1 MRNLLILGALILF
14 VAAPAMAQGGY
25 EGSYPK
31 AEVSGNYQYIRLNPG
46 GSNCQGGA
54 GSVAGNLNSWFG
66 VVGEFGGCKITG
78 QPSGTS
84 AHLLNYLFGPRVT
97 YRSYGRLQ
105 PFGHVLFGGERLTAS
120 ATGLGSAS
128 SNSFA
133 MALGGGAD
141 YYLRGHFTLRLI
153 QVEYLYTHFG
163 GVRQNNARIEAGIVY
178 HWGGR

>member
-1 MRNLLILGALILF
+1 MRNLLILGVLILI
-14 VAAPAMAQGGY
+14 VAAPARAQY
-25 EGSYPK
+25 YPK
-31 AEVSGNYQYIRLNPG
+31 AEVSGDYQFIRLNPG
-46 GSNCQGGA
+46 GTNCQGGA

-84 AHLLNYLFGPRVT
+84 AHALNYLFGPRVT
-97 YRSYGRLQ
+97 YRSYGSLA
-105 PFGHVLFGGERLTAS
+105 PFAHVLLGGERITAS

-141 YYLRGHFTLRLI
+141 YKLTEHVALRLI

-163 GVRQNNARIEAGIVY
+163 GTRQNNARIEAGVVY
-178 HWGGR
+178 RWGGR

>member
-1 MRNLLILGALILF
+1 MRNFLILGVLILF
-14 VAAPAMAQGGY
+14 LAAPAMAQD
-25 EGSYPK
+25 YPK
-31 AEVSGNYQYIRLNPG
+31 AEVSGDYQYIRLNPG

-84 AHLLNYLFGPRVT
+84 AHALNYLFGPRVT
-97 YRSYGRLQ
+97 YRSYGSLE
-105 PFGHVLFGGERLTAS
+105 PFAHVLLGGQRITAS
-120 ATGLGSAS
+120 VSGVGSAS
-128 SNSFA
+128 TNSFA

-141 YYLRGHFTLRLI
+141 YKLTEHFALRLI

-163 GVRQNNARIEAGIVY
+163 GARQNNARIEAGIVY
-178 HWGGR
+178 RWGGR

>member
-1 MRNLLILGALILF
+1 MRNLLILMVLSLI
-14 VAAPAMAQGGY
+14 VAAPARAQD
-25 EGSYPK
+25 YPK
-31 AEVSGNYQYIRLNPG
+31 AEVSGDYQFIRLNPG
-46 GSNCQGGA
+46 GTNCQGGA

-78 QPSGTS
+78 QPTGTS
-84 AHLLNYLFGPRVT
+84 AHALNYLFGPRVT
-97 YRSYGRLQ
+97 YRSYGSLA
-105 PFGHVLFGGERLTAS
+105 PFAHVLLGGERITAS

-141 YYLRGHFTLRLI
+141 YKLRGHFAIRLI

>member
-1 MRNLLILGALILF
+1 MRNLLILAVLSLI
-14 VAAPAMAQGGY
+14 VAAPARAQY
-25 EGSYPK
+25 YPK
-31 AEVSGNYQYIRLNPG
+31 AEVSGDYQYIRLNPG
-46 GSNCQGGA
+46 GANCQGGA

-84 AHLLNYLFGPRVT
+84 AHALNYLFGPRVT
-97 YRSYGRLQ
+97 YRSYGSLT
-105 PFGHVLFGGERLTAS
+105 PFAHVLLGGERITAS
-120 ATGLGSAS
+120 ATGFGSAS

-141 YYLRGHFTLRLI
+141 YKLTEHIALRLI

-163 GVRQNNARIEAGIVY
+163 GARQNNARIEAGVVY
-178 HWGGR
+178 RWGAR

>member
-1 MRNLLILGALILF
+1 MRNLLILAVLSLI
-14 VAAPAMAQGGY
+14 VAAPARAQY
-25 EGSYPK
+25 YPK
-31 AEVSGNYQYIRLNPG
+31 AEVSGDYQYIRLNPG
-46 GSNCQGGA
+46 GSDCQGGA

-84 AHLLNYLFGPRVT
+84 AHALNYLFGPRVT
-97 YRSYGRLQ
+97 YRSYGSLT
-105 PFGHVLFGGERLTAS
+105 PFAHVLLGGERITAS
-120 ATGLGSAS
+120 ATGFGSAS

-141 YYLRGHFTLRLI
+141 YKLTEHVALRLI

-163 GVRQNNARIEAGIVY
+163 GARQNNARIEAGLVY
-178 HWGGR
+178 RWGGR

>member
-1 MRNLLILGALILF
+1 MRNLLILGVLSLI
-14 VAAPAMAQGGY
+14 VAAPARAQY
-25 EGSYPK
+25 YPK
-31 AEVSGNYQYIRLNPG
+31 AEVSGDYQYIRLNPG

-84 AHLLNYLFGPRVT
+84 AHALNYLFGPRVT
-97 YRSYGRLQ
+97 YRSYGSLT
-105 PFGHVLFGGERLTAS
+105 PFAHVLLGGERITAS
-120 ATGLGSAS
+120 ATGFGSAS

-141 YYLRGHFTLRLI
+141 YKLTEHIALRLI

-163 GVRQNNARIEAGIVY
+163 GTRQNNARIEAGVVY
-178 HWGGR
+178 RWGAR